1 MMKEKVFRR
10 LDETG
15 LGYRVIDHA
24 AVFHVGDE
32 PPELVGIP
40 MTKNLLLKD
49 RSTGQVYMVV
59 MEGEKRL
66 DISSLAVQ
74 LESTKNRLQF
84 VKYDDVEVAVGVPPG
99 HVSIFN
105 LLNDEA
111 KDVQIVFDTAL
122 LQNPEIGFHPN
133 VNTATVMMKPR
144 DVIDFLKLHG
154 HEPHVIDL

>member
-1 MMKEKVFRR
+1 MKEKVLKQ
-10 LDETG
+10 LDLSG
-15 LGYRVIDHA
+15 LPYHVIDHA

-49 RSTGQVYMVV
+49 RSTSQVYMVV

-66 DISSLAVQ
+66 DISALAAH

-84 VKYDDVEVAVGVPPG
+84 VKYDDVEVTVGVPPG

-105 LLNDEA
+105 VLNDEA
-111 KDVQIVFDTAL
+111 KAVQIVFDKAL
-122 LQNPEIGFHPN
+122 LQSPEIGFHPN
-133 VNTATVMMKPR
+133 VNTATVMMKPQ
-144 DVIDFLKLHG
+144 DVIDFLKQHG
-154 HEPHVIDL
+154 HEPHITDL